1 MCVDIKYIHILLKHT
16 WNIPKTVHVL
26 TQRKSSQILKFLIK
40 QTLDRPHSL
49 ITMQYDQHEIERKHK
64 SKNNPTGF

>member
-40 QTLDRPHSL
+40 QTLDH
-49 ITMQYDQHEIERKHK
+49 TH
-64 SKNNPTGF
+64 